1 MDDVSLF
8 VFGAGFAAS
17 AAIDALRSARP
28 GARVSATTRDA
39 GKLRLLAS
47 RGIHAH
53 LFDGETPG
61 ATLLPD
67 LERATHLLVSI
78 GPDAKGDPA
87 LREHASHIEAARRL
101 EWIGYY
107 STIGVYGDSGGDWID
122 ETAPT
127 PATNPRIARRLEA
140 ETLWSEL
147 ANTKNIPL
155 AIMRLAGIYGPG
167 RSAFDKLRAGT
178 AHRINKPGQVFNRI
192 HTTDIGEMTA
202 RAALRQLGGVY
213 NLTDDDPAPPQDVVA
228 YAADLLGIDPPPE
241 IPFETAQMSDMAR
254 SFYANTKRVSG
265 GKIRK
270 ALGYELAY
278 PDYRAGLEAI
288 LKTEGVRVPA
298 ND

>member
-17 AAIDALRSARP
+17 AAIDALRRTHP
-28 GARVSATTRDA
+28 GARVAVTTRDED
-39 GKLRLLAS
+39 KVKMLAAK
-47 RGIHAH
+47 GIHAH

-67 LERATHLLVSI
+67 LERASHLLISI
-78 GPDAKGDPA
+78 APDVKCDPVI
-87 LREHASHIEAARRL
+87 REHASHIEAAPRL

-107 STIGVYGDSGGDWID
+107 STIGVYGDSGGEWID

-127 PATNPRIARRLEA
+127 VATNDRIRLRIEA
-140 ETLWSEL
+140 EALWSNM
-147 ANTKNIPL
+147 ATTKNIPL

-167 RSAFDKLRAGT
+167 RSALDKLRAGT
-178 AHRINKPGQVFNRI
+178 AHRIIKPGQVFNRV

-202 RAALRQLGGVY
+202 RAAMRRLGGIY
-213 NLTDDDPAPPQDVVA
+213 NFTDDEPAPPQDVIA
-228 YAADLLGIDPPPE
+228 YAAKLLGMEPPPE
-241 IPFETAQMSDMAR
+241 IPFEKAEMSKLAR

-265 GKIRK
+265 SKIRK

-288 LKTEGVRVPA
+288 LEAEGVRVPA